1 MFLSEIA
8 KNFNISKT
16 KVSYMVVLGLAE
28 YFYNSLINLAKQFSF
43 FSESIN
49 QKLNLLDIRGQWIFR
64 LDFFKIFQVEK
75 F

>member
-64 LDFFKIFQVEK
+64 LDFF
-75 F
+75 

>member
-49 QKLNLLDIRGQWIFR
+49 QKLNLLDIKGQWIFR
-64 LDFFKIFQVEK
+64 LDFF
-75 F
+75 

>member
-64 LDFFKIFQVEK
+64 SDFF
-75 F
+75 